1 MNITLS
7 DDTIT
12 ALTRRYRA
20 LAADVA
26 ALQDEMTTIKARI
39 DDAVEVG
46 FKLDVDGVPV
56 AKRAGNREFC
66 KITAISLLSPEQ
78 KEACKA
84 TVYVD
89 KTIRKTVEDAGLLAQ
104 CMIEKPDAKPQ
115 LKLS

>member
-1 MNITLS
+1 MITLS

-26 ALQDEMTTIKARI
+26 SLQDEMATIKNRI
-39 DDAVEVG
+39 DDAVVVG

-66 KITAISLLSPEQ
+66 KITAVGLLTEEQ
-78 KEACKA
+78 KLACRA
-84 TVYVD
+84 TTYVD
-89 KTIRKTVEDAGLLAQ
+89 KLIRKTIEESGQLEQ
-104 CMIEKPDAKPQ
+104 CMIEKVDAKPQ